1 MTIIS
6 KYSVDDVLSLLED
19 SQSTLKDKLLGE
31 PLTDTQ
37 LMMNDLQTPHLRVN
51 SRRLRLAISEME
63 SCLDEVRRL
72 IESDNSPSCTG
83 CRYEPE

>member
-1 MTIIS
+1 MAIIS
-6 KYSVDDVLSLLED
+6 KFGVDDVLSLLED
-19 SQSTLKDKLLGE
+19 SHLNLKDKLLGE
-31 PLTDTQ
+31 SLTDTE
-37 LMMNDLQTPHLRVN
+37 LMMLELQSAHVRVN
-51 SRRLRLAISEME
+51 GRRLRLAVSEME